1 MSFLYKLERRT
12 TETEVENRD
21 ELGCTNEVKD
31 LRNELKML
39 KNSFIRLEGIA
50 VVNVS
55 DITELTSTDN
65 VEGNNE
71 NLLHEEVTWSQ
82 DICELEAEEKSQTA
96 TVTFTCLKCSATFVD
111 RGLLEEHKAEQH
123 TISCP
128 LCTETFDNVDGLNL
142 HMAGFH
148 TPHCATCNVN
158 FEDTTELDLR
168 EHEKEDHSGSTSIK
182 CPVCDTECNSVNL
195 FNNHCLEHHSNN
207 GSASDRSPTTSVA
220 ISQVCSACDTAFGSK
235 LLMQTHKAHLHSECD
250 ICKKEFIN

>member
-71 NLLHEEVTWSQ
+71 NLLHEEVTGSQ

-148 TPHCATCNVN
+148 TPHCAMLISRTPQNL
-158 FEDTTELDLR
+158 T
-168 EHEKEDHSGSTSIK
+168 
-182 CPVCDTECNSVNL
+182 SVNTKKRITL
-195 FNNHCLEHHSNN
+195 
-207 GSASDRSPTTSVA
+207 G
-220 ISQVCSACDTAFGSK
+220 
-235 LLMQTHKAHLHSECD
+235 LLALNAQFVIQNVTQLTYL
-250 ICKKEFIN
+250 IITV